1 MPARVADRSAAA
13 GTVRIERVFAAP
25 RELVFEAWTKPEYL
39 LQWYAPRGCTIHF
52 EAIDVRPGGRFH
64 SCIHNPS
71 FGDCWCVGVYREIV
85 RPERIVYTLATADSA
100 GNEIEPAKAGHD
112 PRWPRET
119 LVTVTFEEL
128 RGSTKLTL
136 EQNVPE
142 SLAKHTGAHP
152 SWLEMLDRLAALITT
167 RNTGDA

>member
-1 MPARVADRSAAA
+1 MPARAADRSAAGA
-13 GTVRIERVFAAP
+13 VRIERVFAAP

-39 LQWYAPRGCTIHF
+39 LQWYAPRGCTIRF

-64 SCIHNPS
+64 SCIHNPA

-119 LVTVTFEEL
+119 LVTVTFEDV
-128 RGSTKLTL
+128 RGATKLTL
-136 EQNVPE
+136 EQNVLE

-152 SWLEMLDRLAALITT
+152 SWLEMLDRLAALVAT
-167 RNTGDA
+167 RNDGDA